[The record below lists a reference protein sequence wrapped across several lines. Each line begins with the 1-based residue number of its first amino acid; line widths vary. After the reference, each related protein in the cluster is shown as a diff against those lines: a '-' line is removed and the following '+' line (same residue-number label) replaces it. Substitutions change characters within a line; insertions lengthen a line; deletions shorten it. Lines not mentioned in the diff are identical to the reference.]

1 MSVHG
6 APWEKKDKWAHFP
19 DYHVPS
25 GCADVTAAAVHALC
39 LLCGHALY
47 WVRMHA
53 EHRQHSIR
61 TGLGGTAAGTS
72 AEAPLRGN
80 LVWAIMQ
87 VLPSATSSTVNFVY
101 ETGDGNG

>member
-1 MSVHG
+1 MTRGQLAERSL
-6 APWEKKDKWAHFP
+6 
-19 DYHVPS
+19 PS
-25 GCADVTAAAVHALC
+25 GCADVTAAAMHALC

-61 TGLGGTAAGTS
+61 TGPGGTAVGTS
-72 AEAPLRGN
+72 AEVSLHGN

-87 VLPSATSSTVNFVY
+87 VLTPAA
-101 ETGDGNG
+101 